1 MLFNRSETF
10 KQDSEL
16 TLEVVKG
23 VAGKLERLDQA
34 TKFIRCFVDS
44 STYAARLFEIA
55 MHSLFQ
61 VLEDHGAFEDGF
73 LKKLSQMRSAN
84 KKHGNIGDI
93 EITTGKRDSLHI
105 IESWDANMVRH
116 TCAMKWK
123 SFTKNCKSIRE
134 TKLAGFVVDA
144 NPNLKPEIKKRI
156 EELEQN
162 HNVQI
167 KIVEFDDWVSLQA
180 QRVDIPS
187 KQIANLWLIAFAE
200 SLCQFRRDR
209 APIDEPADSW
219 VRELR
224 AFAENFEAGV

>member
-1 MLFNRSETF
+1 M
-10 KQDSEL
+10 
-16 TLEVVKG
+16 
-23 VAGKLERLDQA
+23 
-34 TKFIRCFVDS
+34 DS

-61 VLEDHGAFEDGF
+61 VLEDHRAFDDGF

-105 IESWDANMVRH
+105 VESWDAKYGKPYLRDEIEELH
-116 TCAMKWK
+116 EKLQEHP
-123 SFTKNCKSIRE
+123 E

-144 NPNLKPEIKKRI
+144 NPNLKPEIKNRVK
-156 EELEQN
+156 ELEDN
-162 HNVQI
+162 HNVKI
-167 KIVEFDDWVSLQA
+167 IIVEFDDWVSQ
-180 QRVDIPS
+180 QTRRVSIS
-187 KQIANLWLIAFAE
+187 GKQIANLWLNAFAE
-200 SLCQFRRDR
+200 SLCQIRRDR

-224 AFAENFEAGV
+224 AFAKKN